1 MRKEKWEKQFDN
13 EERERERERER
24 GEGKRNGRVIKKK
37 INIDVD

>member
-1 MRKEKWEKQFDN
+1 MRKTIWQW
-13 EERERERERER
+13 RERERER

>member
-1 MRKEKWEKQFDN
+1 MRETIWQW
-13 EERERERERER
+13 RERERERER